1 MEMKKL
7 LLKSSLL
14 LGSVFLLTAC
24 GSNETTEETTVAET
38 TAAVEET
45 TVAETTEA
53 VEETTEADSEEETT
67 EADSEEET
75 TEADSEEETTEADSE
90 EETTE
95 ADLEEETTEADSEEE
110 TTEADSEEE
119 TTEADSEEETTEAD
133 SVEET
138 TEADSEEET
147 TDEESEVATDGL
159 QDGTY
164 TVVGNP
170 DERGWAVKH
179 TIEVKDGKV
188 TTSDFDYYNEAGDR
202 KTEDEEYNKNM
213 KDKSGVSAK
222 EAIEQ
227 LNEAL
232 VEGQEAEVEVVS
244 GATHTAEN
252 FVKSATALLEK
263 AAKGDTEET
272 NIDEVALVD
281 GEYTLKSNEDERGW
295 AHTFTLVVKDG
306 KVAESK
312 YDMVDKDGNLKS
324 ENEEYNTSMK
334 EKSGAS
340 FAEAVE
346 ALNAGLVEK
355 QSTDL
360 EVVSGA
366 TSTYDAFVEYA
377 NLLLEAAAKGDTETI
392 EVEVAAE

>member
-45 TVAETTEA
+45 TVAETTEE
-53 VEETTEADSEEETT
+53 VEETTEADSE
-67 EADSEEET
+67 
-75 TEADSEEETTEADSE
+75 
-90 EETTE
+90 
-95 ADLEEETTEADSEEE
+95 
-110 TTEADSEEE
+110 
-119 TTEADSEEETTEAD
+119 
-133 SVEET
+133 EET

-170 DERGWAVKH
+170 DERGWAIKH

-334 EKSGAS
+334 EKTGAS

>member
-1 MEMKKL
+1 MMRFQKERKKKKEGIDYMEMKKL

-53 VEETTEADSEEETT
+53 VEETTEAESEEEMTDEETTDAESEEEMTDEETT
-67 EADSEEET
+67 EAE
-75 TEADSEEETTEADSE
+75 
-90 EETTE
+90 
-95 ADLEEETTEADSEEE
+95 
-110 TTEADSEEE
+110 
-119 TTEADSEEETTEAD
+119 
-133 SVEET
+133 
-138 TEADSEEET
+138 SEEET
-147 TDEESEVATDGL
+147 TDEESEVAADGL

-213 KDKSGVSAK
+213 KEKSGVSSK

-227 LNEAL
+227 LNAAL

-306 KVAESK
+306 KVAESN

-324 ENEEYNTSMK
+324 ENEEYNTAMK
-334 EKSGAS
+334 EKAGAS